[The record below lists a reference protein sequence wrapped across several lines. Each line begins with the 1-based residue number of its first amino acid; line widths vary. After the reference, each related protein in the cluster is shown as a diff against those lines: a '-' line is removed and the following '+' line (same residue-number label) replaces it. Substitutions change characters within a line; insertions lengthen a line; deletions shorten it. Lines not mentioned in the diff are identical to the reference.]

1 MNPVYL
7 DLHIHTSEDP
17 CKPSTNYDLE
27 FLNNKIEETSQGSP
41 YLISFTDHNFINGP
55 IYLNAVKNGMQVLL
69 GVELHVEYDSRKEPY
84 HCHMYFNVNNIDNE
98 TIDKINAKLDKLYPK
113 KIVSFGD
120 TGIPHLESIVNEF
133 DEYDFLL
140 LPHGGQSHHTFDK
153 AIPDGTRFDSTIE
166 RSIYYN
172 QFDGFTARSNQG
184 LEETQEYFSRLGIN
198 EFVNLITCTDNY
210 NPIKY
215 PQAKDSDAKP
225 FIPTWM
231 FSEASFSGL
240 RLSLSESSRLQYG
253 DKPNKWS
260 EYIQRVSL
268 NNDYV
273 DIDVNLSPGLNVVI
287 GDSSSGKT
295 LFVDSVYRKVKG
307 DFEKSP
313 YLKYGV
319 DQILVH
325 NPAGTL
331 PHYISQNYIVQVV
344 NDTEGKT
351 IDTLDIVRNIF
362 PGDNGISEK
371 IRERLKYLKEDV
383 DMLISSV
390 KKYEVAEKELLRIP
404 VLGRLILGKK
414 KPSNLFK
421 RLLPDSTQLKGLEYS
436 EFEYVKHKKY
446 LLELEEFLKSN
457 VFVSYNSDFFSEIK
471 KQLDVA
477 FNGSQLETKIRG
489 IITSYRDEIDAAL
502 SAEDVEHQ
510 SKIANYEKL
519 LIQISNY
526 SNALYDFYKV
536 LRKISSYS
544 FKCQTQ
550 EIQSMGHTLYIE
562 NEFEINADILRDAF
576 NKYLRDENRVTSIS
590 ELIPSNLFQDGFL
603 KRPKVNDYSDYAS
616 KVYSE
621 LEMRNH
627 VKYRIKTNNGK
638 DFRDLSAG
646 WKTSVLLD
654 LILGYRAD
662 SAPLIIDQPEDNLA
676 TSYINKGLIHAIKAI
691 KDVKQVI
698 IVSHNATIPMLG
710 DAQRVILC
718 QNILNK
724 IVIKGASLEG
734 TLQEKTVVD
743 HIADITDGGKA
754 SIKKRVKKYNLKSFR
769 G

>member
-1 MNPVYL
+1 MNPVYI

-17 CKPSTNYDLE
+17 CKPNTNYDLE
-27 FLNNKIEETSQGSP
+27 FLKKKIEEISQGSP

-55 IYLNAVKNGMQVLL
+55 IYLNAIKNGMQVLL

-84 HCHMYFNVNNIDNE
+84 HCHMYFNVENINKE

-113 KIVSFGD
+113 KVISFGD

-198 EFVNLITCTDNY
+198 EFVNLVTSTDNY
-210 NPIKY
+210 NPVKY

-253 DKPNKWS
+253 EKPKKWS

-268 NNDYV
+268 TNDNV

-295 LFVDSVYRKVKG
+295 LFVDSIYRKAKG
-307 DFEKSP
+307 DFEESP
-313 YLKYGV
+313 YIKFGV
-319 DQILVH
+319 DQILVY

-331 PHYISQNYIVQVV
+331 PHYISQNYIVQIV
-344 NDTEGKT
+344 NETEGKT
-351 IDTLDIVRNIF
+351 IDTLEIIRNIF
-362 PGDNGISEK
+362 PGDNSITEK
-371 IRERLKYLKEDV
+371 IRENLKCLKEDV
-383 DMLISSV
+383 DSLISSV
-390 KKYEVAEKELLRIP
+390 RKYEVAEKELLRIP

-414 KPSNLFK
+414 NSTNLYK
-421 RLLPDSTQLKGLEYS
+421 KLLPDQNQQKELEYP
-436 EFEYVKHKKY
+436 EYEYDKHKRY
-446 LLELEEFLKSN
+446 LLELEEFFKN
-457 VFVSYNSDFFSEIK
+457 NAFVSYKPDLFINIK
-471 KQLDVA
+471 KQLDIA
-477 FNGSQLETKIRG
+477 YSGSLLESKIRD
-489 IITSYRDEIDAAL
+489 IITSYRDEVDAAL
-502 SAEDVEHQ
+502 SAEDAEHQ

-519 LIQISNY
+519 LIQISDY

-536 LRKISSYS
+536 LHKISNYS

-562 NEFEINADILRDAF
+562 NEFEINPDILRDAF
-576 NKYLRDENRVTSIS
+576 NKYIRDENRVADIS
-590 ELIPSNLFQDGFL
+590 ELTPSNLFQDSFL

-621 LEMRNH
+621 LETRNH
-627 VKYRIKTNNGK
+627 IKYRIKTNNGK
-638 DFRDLSAG
+638 DFQDLSAG

-676 TSYINKGLIHAIKAI
+676 TSYINKGLIHAIKTI
-691 KDVKQVI
+691 KEVKQVI

-718 QNILNK
+718 QNISNK
-724 IVIKGASLEG
+724 IVIKSASLEG